1 MLKEILRLEHGQD
14 VVIFAL
20 ALPVLIGMLALVLY
34 GGFAYAQR
42 RRMQTAADAAALAGA
57 RAMGLGNGSAHINQV
72 VTQYALNNGAASAS
86 WQYINDDNGI
96 RMTAQRTF
104 NTFFAGLA
112 GVPTMTAAATADVT
126 LEYVSEAG
134 NLLPIMVYDWDF
146 VYGQSYDIWDTAQ
159 DTPSSFGWAD
169 WNGPAGGNDEL
180 TLDVLNPGRS
190 GVKRVGDW
198 VSSRTGIGNSDQL
211 IAALLTWDEKE
222 VIVPLWKIVRLQGTT
237 TEYQISAFAVF
248 KLTDARKQG
257 NDKVVTGNFVRKV
270 WLNAPGGAT
279 HGIRTM
285 RLTN

>member
-1 MLKEILRLEHGQD
+1 MIRKLLHGERGQELI
-14 VVIFAL
+14 IFAL
-20 ALPVLIGMLALVLY
+20 AIPVLLVMMGLVIDGANGY
-34 GGFAYAQR
+34 VQR

-57 RAMGLGNGSAHINQV
+57 RTMGLGNGAAHINQV
-72 VTQYALNNGAASAS
+72 VTQYALSNGATSAS
-86 WQYINDDNGI
+86 WQYINDGNGI
-96 RMTAQRTF
+96 RVTAQRTF

-112 GVPTMTAAATADVT
+112 GVPTMTAAATADVA

-159 DTPSSFGWAD
+159 DTPGSFGWAD

-180 TLDVLNPGRS
+180 TLDILNPGRS

-222 VIVPLWKIVRLQGTT
+222 VVVPLWKIVRLQGTT

-248 KLTDARKQG
+248 KLTDARRQG
-257 NDKVVTGNFVRKV
+257 NNKVVTGNFVRKV
-270 WLNAPGGAT
+270 WLNAPGGGT